1 MKMEFIVNGM
11 KCDGCVNRIKNVLS
25 SIKGIK
31 AYDISL
37 ENKKLVIDVKKEKVI
52 NEVIKKVETLG
63 FTLEKC

>member
-1 MKMEFIVNGM
+1 MKIEFIVNGM

-31 AYDISL
+31 SYDISL
-37 ENKKLVIDVKKEKVI
+37 EDKKLVVEVKKEKVI
-52 NEVIKKVETLG
+52 NEIIKRVEDLG